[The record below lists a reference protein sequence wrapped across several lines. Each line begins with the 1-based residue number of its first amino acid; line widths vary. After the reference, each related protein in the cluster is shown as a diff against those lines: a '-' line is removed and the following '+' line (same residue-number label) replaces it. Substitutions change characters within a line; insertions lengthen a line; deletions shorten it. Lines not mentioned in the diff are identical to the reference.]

1 MDVLLMT
8 GVFNLKA
15 IGNSLLRILFST
27 TNIFGIIVTLL
38 FYIGL
43 WKMFEKS
50 GLKGWWAL
58 IPCAREYQLARC
70 AGREPEGR
78 TLSVLSFLALVI
90 NELGMWFFMLLGLFT
105 DTGMLVLEILMLS
118 ISIAQVVYQIRVY
131 SGLIEVYGVRKRWM
145 WLFILPYTDFIP
157 ALIWGFNDKY
167 QPAWKVEDIKAEME
181 RLASHGSATVMD
193 EGLTV
198 NLQDRSVTEFFQ
210 KKVLLRDI
218 HMAIPQGHMVLLL
231 GGSGA
236 GKTTFLN
243 AINGYEPAKAEV
255 LLNGTNMYKQYKKM
269 QYEVGFVPQSE
280 MMRGKDTVYYTLIDA
295 AKLRLPKDVSAVQRK
310 KRVEEVME
318 IFGLTPVRNN
328 LVEKLSGGQKKRL
341 SISMEFLSNPSLFIL
356 DEPDSGLDGVMAR
369 ELFEQLRKIADTGK
383 IVIVITHTPD
393 RVIDLFDDVIV
404 LAKDSART
412 GRLAYYGSIE
422 DARKFFGRERM
433 EQIVKSVNRVEE
445 GGDGL
450 ADEFV
455 MKYAEVQHD

>member
-1 MDVLLMT
+1 M
-8 GVFNLKA
+8 
-15 IGNSLLRILFST
+15 
-27 TNIFGIIVTLL
+27 
-38 FYIGL
+38 IGL

-50 GLKGWWAL
+50 GVQGWWAL
-58 IPCAREYQLARC
+58 LPGAREYQLSRC
-70 AGREPEGR
+70 AGRESEGR
-78 TLSVLSFLALVI
+78 GWSIVTVANITVRVIDRLINQSGHSENITGLDIVILSVQLAL
-90 NELGMWFFMLLGLFT
+90 
-105 DTGMLVLEILMLS
+105 LVTQFIYS
-118 ISIAQVVYQIRVY
+118 VRVY
-131 SGLIEVYGVRKRWM
+131 SGLIEVYGVKKSWM
-145 WLFILPYTDFIP
+145 LLWVLPTDFIP
-157 ALIWGFNDKY
+157 ALIWGFSNKY
-167 QPAWKVEDIKAEME
+167 QPAWKVEDIRAEMG

-198 NLQDRSVTEFFQ
+198 NLEERSVTEFFQ

-236 GKTTFLN
+236 GKTTYLN
-243 AINGYEPAKAEV
+243 AINGYEKAKAEV
-255 LLNGTNMYKQYKKM
+255 MLNGSNMYTQYKKM

-280 MMRGKDTVYYTLIDA
+280 MMRGKDTVLNTLLDA
-295 AKLRLPKDVSAVQRK
+295 AKLRLPKEVSPAQRRE
-310 KRVEEVME
+310 RVNEVME
-318 IFGLTPVRNN
+318 IFGLLPVKNN

-341 SISMEFLSNPSLFIL
+341 SISMEFISNPSLFIL

-412 GRLAYYGSIE
+412 GRLAFYGSIE
-422 DARKFFGRERM
+422 EARKFFGKERM
-433 EQIVKSVNRVEE
+433 EEIVKSVNRKEE

-455 MKYAEVQHD
+455 MKYAEVQHA

>member
-1 MDVLLMT
+1 MRATLPEILLS
-8 GVFNLKA
+8 VFLGGTDA
-15 IGNSLLRILFST
+15 FSIVTSLL
-27 TNIFGIIVTLL
+27 
-38 FYIGL
+38 YMIGL

-50 GLKGWWAL
+50 GVRGWWVL
-58 IPCAREYQLARC
+58 LPGAREYQLSRC
-70 AGREPEGR
+70 AGRESEGR
-78 TLSVLSFLALVI
+78 GWSIVTVANITVRVIDRLINQSGHSENITGLDIVILSVQLAL
-90 NELGMWFFMLLGLFT
+90 
-105 DTGMLVLEILMLS
+105 LVTQFIYS
-118 ISIAQVVYQIRVY
+118 VRVY
-131 SGLIEVYGVRKRWM
+131 SGLIEVYGVKKSWM
-145 WLFILPYTDFIP
+145 LLWVLPTDFIP
-157 ALIWGFNDKY
+157 ALIWGFGNKY
-167 QPAWKVEDIKAEME
+167 QPAWKVEDIRAEMA
-181 RLASHGSATVMD
+181 RMASHGSATVMD

-198 NLQDRSVTEFFQ
+198 NLEERSVTEFFQ

-236 GKTTFLN
+236 GKTTYLN
-243 AINGYEPAKAEV
+243 AINGYEKAKAEV
-255 LLNGTNMYKQYKKM
+255 MLNGNNMYTQYKKM

-280 MMRGKDTVYYTLIDA
+280 MMRGKDTVLNTLLDA
-295 AKLRLPKDVSAVQRK
+295 AKLRLPKEVSPAQRRE
-310 KRVEEVME
+310 RVNEVME
-318 IFGLTPVRNN
+318 IFGLLPVKNN

-341 SISMEFLSNPSLFIL
+341 SISMEFISNPSLFIL

-412 GRLAYYGSIE
+412 GRLAFYGSIE
-422 DARKFFGRERM
+422 EARKFFGKERM
-433 EQIVKSVNRVEE
+433 EEIVKSVNRKEE

-455 MKYAEVQHD
+455 MKYAEVQHA